1 MFSVAIALAA
11 STASKHHVDWTAV
24 TALTAL
30 FSSIAAILVALFNP
44 LIGYTKARLETLT
57 DKLEKLYQ
65 LVKEENR
72 TGSET
77 TIHYRGNIPTKT
89 DESRELQKPS
99 EEFRKF
105 TDGTVEI
112 EVIAELFFPRLRSCI
127 AECQA
132 RRHRFVYRWYELYN
146 HGINE
151 DRLKELVTAEMDVIN
166 GYGLIEG
173 NTKIEAKALSSK
185 QTATGL
191 INTTLGELIRIFRKR
206 SR

>member
-1 MFSVAIALAA
+1 MFSVAILLAA
-11 STASKHHVDWTAV
+11 NTASKHHVDWTAV

-72 TGSET
+72 IGSET
-77 TIHYRGNIPTKT
+77 TIHYRSNIPTKT
-89 DESRELQKPS
+89 DESREVQKPA
-99 EEFRKF
+99 EDFRKF
-105 TDGTVEI
+105 TKGTVEI
-112 EVIAELFFPRLRSCI
+112 EVLAELFFPRLRLCI
-127 AECQA
+127 AECQIK
-132 RRHRFVYRWYELYN
+132 RHQYVNCWYDLYN
-146 HGINE
+146 HGISD
-151 DRLKELVTAEMDVIN
+151 DRFKELLKAELELMSA
-166 GYGLIEG
+166 YTLIEG
-173 NTKIEAKALSSK
+173 NIKIEAKALSSK